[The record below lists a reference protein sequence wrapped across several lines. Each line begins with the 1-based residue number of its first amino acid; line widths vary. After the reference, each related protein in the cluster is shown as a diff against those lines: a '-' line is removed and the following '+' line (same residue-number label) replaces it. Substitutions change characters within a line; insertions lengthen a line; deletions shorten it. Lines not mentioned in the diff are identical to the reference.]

1 MGIDSSAD
9 LLFRIG
15 ADPSD
20 AITNIARFRSLMSKD
35 LAGIGAEFSG
45 WANKVF
51 GSMST
56 MQGAMTAGVAGGLA
70 GLAALTVAA
79 VEIGKALW
87 SAGEKAVKYAEEI
100 EIGMHK
106 TGLSAEALS
115 GLRYAAKN
123 THLDYE
129 ELVAS
134 LTKFST
140 AMVKAEKE
148 TSLSGTAFGRL
159 GITQQDLRVGN
170 ENLLPLLY
178 KVADAFRSHADGA
191 AKAAAARELFGKS
204 GQREIA
210 FLNLGTA
217 GLKMYAD
224 EAQRLG
230 RILTEYDIVAA
241 KSFRLEMIALN
252 AELEGLKL
260 SIGKGVLPVMGELT
274 VMMEAYLRTA
284 PKVFEIYKN
293 KKWWE
298 DLIPGQAEITTL
310 HAGMKIWEE
319 ELAGARERL
328 AARLRAAMAQG
339 GEALPAPEVAKVAKE
354 AAQEWWGFSGI
365 LDGVKSKL
373 AGVGTEEEKIAQET
387 LHLGYEVQKAGAEFN
402 KLRAEEKLAPET
414 VAREMAALAQM
425 AAKVGELAGA
435 EVKTYQEKRNAAM
448 LAAAEQLRDRLA
460 ALQIQTFDQQRAGVD
475 AQWARDVAEA
485 QKRKEYEGEIITLLA
500 AIREAGHEQIDRDEH
515 AAYIQQMAGL
525 QGHLRAMLTAHA
537 TAAERLALQ
546 YQEDLLKANELEE
559 VATLSVE
566 KNEQKRQEI
575 RDYYAAVRRAAAD
588 RYTSESR
595 ALARTQ
601 GLEGLF
607 TGVFAEAI
615 RGNEQMVRDFTYS
628 TPSKINLVSV
638 AFEAMNQSA
647 TRAFGS
653 MARGMGQNIAQAI
666 VYQKS
671 IGEAIRTATASA
683 LEGLGAEC
691 LAYAIYSA
699 GLGFLRL
706 AQFLPGSAAQAFQA
720 AGLFGAGGIAASVI
734 GRAIA
739 PPQSAASSGSAASSA
754 ASSGSATS
762 ASESAAAGAGRPYI
776 QINVAGHIVGR
787 AGIEELTEIINEAVK
802 DRDVRLIATQVKQA
816 QRFIV

>member
-1 MGIDSSAD
+1 MAIDSSAD

-20 AITNIARFRSLMSKD
+20 AITNIAQFRTLMSKD

-45 WANKVF
+45 WAKNIF
-51 GSMST
+51 GSMAT

-70 GLAALTVAA
+70 GLVALTAGTA
-79 VEIGKALW
+79 EIGKALW
-87 SAGEKAVKYAEEI
+87 SAGEKAAKYAQEI
-100 EIGMHK
+100 EDGTHK
-106 TGLSAEALS
+106 TGMSAEALS

-123 THLDYE
+123 TDLGYE

-140 AMVKAEKE
+140 AMVNGQKT
-148 TSLSGTAFGRL
+148 TSLSDTAFGRL
-159 GITQQDLRVGN
+159 GITQKDLKAGN

-178 KVADAFRSHADGA
+178 KVADAFRSHADGTL
-191 AKAAAARELFGKS
+191 KAAAARELFGRGGTK
-204 GQREIA
+204 EIE
-210 FLNLGTA
+210 FFNLGAA
-217 GLKMYAD
+217 GMKMYAD

-230 RILTEYDIVAA
+230 LVLTEVDIVAA
-241 KSFRLEMIALN
+241 KAFRLEMIALN

-339 GEALPAPEVAKVAKE
+339 GKALPAPEVAKE

-387 LHLGYEVQKAGAEFN
+387 LHLGYEVQKAGTEFN
-402 KLRAEEKLAPET
+402 KLRTEEKLAPET

-435 EVKTYQEKRNAAM
+435 ETKTYQEKRNAAM

-475 AQWARDVAEA
+475 AQWARDVAEFE
-485 QKRKEYEGEIITLLA
+485 KEKKYKGDNITLLE
-500 AIREAGHEQIDRDEH
+500 AIRQAGHEQIDRDEH

-525 QGHLRAMLTAHA
+525 QSHLRAMLTAHA

-559 VATLSVE
+559 VATLSLK
-566 KNEQKRQEI
+566 KNEQERQEI

-607 TGVFAEAI
+607 TNAFADSI
-615 RGNEQMVRDFTYS
+615 RGNEKMVRDFTYS
-628 TPSKINLVSV
+628 VPGQVNLVSV
-638 AFEAMNQSA
+638 AFEAMGESA

-653 MARGMGQNIAQAI
+653 MARGMGQNIAEAAF
-666 VYQKS
+666 YQKS
-671 IGEAIRTATASA
+671 IGAAIHAGVSAA
-683 LEGLGAEC
+683 LEGLAAEC
-691 LAYAIYSA
+691 YAMAIYSTA
-699 GLGFLRL
+699 LGFLRL
-706 AQFLPGSAAQAFQA
+706 AQFLHGSAAQAFQA
-720 AGLFGAGGIAASVI
+720 AALFSAGAIATTII
-734 GRAIA
+734 GRAIGSS
-739 PPQSAASSGSAASSA
+739 QSATSGAAASSAATSGSAASTSESSA
-754 ASSGSATS
+754 ASGST
-762 ASESAAAGAGRPYI
+762 RPYI
-776 QINVAGHIVGR
+776 QINIAGHIVGR

-802 DRDVRLIATQVKQA
+802 DRDVRLIATQVKQS
-816 QRFIV
+816 QRLIV